1 VIDWS
6 ALKAANAPLGAFV
19 DWDERTTGGA
29 GPLAGL
35 TLGVKSNIMVKGLPW
50 TAGMGLYRNRTAP
63 RDAEVVARM
72 RRAGAAVLGSLNMQE
87 AALGGHGDNP
97 FFGRTQN
104 PHRHGCTAGGSSSGS
119 ASAVAAGLS
128 DIALG
133 TDTMGSVRMPA
144 AYCGIYGLKPTHGSV
159 SNDGLALLEPEL
171 DCIGPLAASL
181 DLIERAWRV
190 MVDEPGERGGGFG
203 RALVLQGLAGVQTE
217 PAVVASYQ
225 RAIRALGLEPAEL
238 SLPHSPTAVRMAG
251 FVAAGRWL
259 IDDLG
264 NAYRAD
270 SPDVSDELKFML
282 SVAQRELPRPDIL
295 TETRAALVKAIGD
308 DAVLL
313 MPAAPQSAFAHG
325 TRPPANQADFTC
337 LASVAG
343 LPALALPA
351 GWSDD
356 SLPVGVQLVGPAGSE
371 LGLIALGRELD
382 ARLGAYRRPAAY
394 GY

>member
-1 VIDWS
+1 
-6 ALKAANAPLGAFV
+6 
-19 DWDERTTGGA
+19 
-29 GPLAGL
+29 
-35 TLGVKSNIMVKGLPW
+35 
-50 TAGMGLYRNRTAP
+50 
-63 RDAEVVARM
+63 
-72 RRAGAAVLGSLNMQE
+72 
-87 AALGGHGDNP
+87 
-97 FFGRTQN
+97 
-104 PHRHGCTAGGSSSGS
+104 
-119 ASAVAAGLS
+119 
-128 DIALG
+128 
-133 TDTMGSVRMPA
+133 
-144 AYCGIYGLKPTHGSV
+144 
-159 SNDGLALLEPEL
+159 
-171 DCIGPLAASL
+171 
-181 DLIERAWRV
+181 
-190 MVDEPGERGGGFG
+190 
-203 RALVLQGLAGVQTE
+203 
-217 PAVVASYQ
+217 
-225 RAIRALGLEPAEL
+225 
-238 SLPHSPTAVRMAG
+238 MAG